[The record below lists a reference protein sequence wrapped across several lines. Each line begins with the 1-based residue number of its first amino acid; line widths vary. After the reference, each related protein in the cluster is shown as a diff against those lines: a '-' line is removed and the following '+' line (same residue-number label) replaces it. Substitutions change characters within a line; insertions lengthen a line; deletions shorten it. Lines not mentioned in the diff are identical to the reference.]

1 MIEHYF
7 NYTQDRTDFCF
18 EFFYI
23 TQNKKV
29 DAAFLENLKEKVLL
43 SYRSIEELKF
53 HLSESTE
60 DEIKKYVTDYVIP
73 ENASIIDRI
82 VRQGDWGEIVAGL
95 IVANIQKLS
104 IPIHKLRW
112 KINKNKSVFGTDL
125 IAFNLGDPI
134 TDIHYYEI
142 KTRVASHQKE
152 GKNPNRNYISII
164 AHNSLAKENN
174 MPNEMLADFLMRYYV
189 AQNDYASA
197 AKFKDIV
204 KNPSAYNRNFELF
217 FIVEENNYTDTIFDE
232 LHNLPPQL
240 APLRVTVIIVNDLQ
254 KIIDETW
261 QDIEQRLVDMIKT

>member
-18 EFFYI
+18 EFFYV
-23 TQNKKV
+23 TQNKNV
-29 DAAFLENLKEKVLL
+29 DDAFLEDLKEKVLL
-43 SYRSIEELKF
+43 SYRSIEDYKF
-53 HLSESTE
+53 YLSESTE
-60 DEIKKYVTDYVIP
+60 DEIKEYVTDYVVP
-73 ENASIIDRI
+73 QNAGIIDRI

-104 IPIHKLRW
+104 IPIRKLRW

-142 KTRVASHQKE
+142 KTRVASHKKE
-152 GKNPNRNYISII
+152 GKAPDRNYISII

-189 AQNDYASA
+189 EQKDYASA

-204 KNPSAYNRNFELF
+204 KNPSGYKRNFELF
-217 FIVEENNYTDTIFDE
+217 FIVEKDQYTDAIFDE
-232 LHNLPPQL
+232 LHKLPPQL
-240 APLRVTVIIVNDLQ
+240 SPLRVTVIIINDLQ
-254 KIIDETW
+254 SIIDETW
-261 QDIEQRLVDMIKT
+261 KDIEQRLVDLIKT